1 MVDAR
6 VLKTARL
13 VAIGHIG
20 VGILLVLF
28 GIVDRVEGYFWTGD
42 GCFGIWCGVWVSMYS
57 IQISSLPSSRIFR
70 YGIRA
75 AVNVTS
81 LTGSNL
87 SVNMSN

>member
-81 LTGSNL
+81 LIGSNL